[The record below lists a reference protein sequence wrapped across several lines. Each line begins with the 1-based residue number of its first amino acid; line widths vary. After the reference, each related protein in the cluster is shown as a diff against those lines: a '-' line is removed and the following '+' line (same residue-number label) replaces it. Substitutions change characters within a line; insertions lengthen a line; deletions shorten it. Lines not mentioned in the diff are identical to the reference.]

1 MEDEYDEYEYDE
13 NAKAA
18 IEHLKNMNAD
28 SHSDIKKHR
37 KRMRHRKVFKEMN
50 LSETKLI
57 RFIYLLYH
65 AIDDLTKIP
74 YYLKYAI
81 KYIFESY
88 GNILKFKN
96 LIQFHH
102 HFNITQYVKI
112 MMEFSV
118 VLGFHFMPKR
128 PLLIIC
134 SYARGYKYIDIS
146 LVIYNNIDISLVIY
160 ILENKIDIITDQV
173 FYEITRQLRSP
184 EYIKGIT
191 HIINHYYPIER
202 FLKFVETWKTKNLT
216 TWWVKPRNHV
226 VGVRLNRIEHV
237 ETLIMSRVIMSRV
250 IKLIKCTTQLEY
262 VERAFQIFI
271 GFTGNSET
279 FRKSKHA
286 KICLA
291 NLITNIMKF
300 RNYMDRMKYTII
312 IETAMTYIN
321 CNINELITISF
332 IQCVKRDLLEFKKI
346 NEQCHDIRMLLIMCS
361 KRHVMYDIKRY
372 ITSYLI

>member
-1 MEDEYDEYEYDE
+1 MENDEDYEYEEYGEYDNKA
-13 NAKAA
+13 NAS
-18 IEHLKNMNAD
+18 IEHLKHINAD

-37 KRMRHRKVFKEMN
+37 RRMRHRKAFKEMY

-57 RFIYLLYH
+57 RFIYLIYH

-88 GNILKFKN
+88 SNILKFKN
-96 LIQFHH
+96 LIQNNNI
-102 HFNITQYVKI
+102 FNITEYVKI

-128 PLLIIC
+128 PLLIMC
-134 SYARGYKYIDIS
+134 NYTRNDKY
-146 LVIYNNIDISLVIY
+146 IDISLVIY

-173 FYEITRQLRSP
+173 FYEITRQSRNS
-184 EYIKGIT
+184 EHNRGIT
-191 HIINHYYPIER
+191 HIITHYYPIER

-226 VGVRLNRIEHV
+226 VGARLNGIEHI
-237 ETLIMSRVIMSRV
+237 ETLIMLRIS
-250 IKLIKCTTQLEY
+250 KLIKCIKKIEY

-271 GFTGNSET
+271 GFTRNSEI

-332 IQCVKRDLLEFKKI
+332 IQYVKCDLLEFKKI